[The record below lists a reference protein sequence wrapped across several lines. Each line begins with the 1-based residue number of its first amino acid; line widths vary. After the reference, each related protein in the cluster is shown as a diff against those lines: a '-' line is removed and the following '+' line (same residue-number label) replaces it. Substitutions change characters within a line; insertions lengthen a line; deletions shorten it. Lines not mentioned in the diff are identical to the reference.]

1 MTDWT
6 IIFRS
11 LTGRLFS
18 TITTVLTVAV
28 AVALMLVL
36 ITMREAG
43 KRAFERGAGDMHLY
57 VSAEASPLAS
67 ILNGI
72 FYANP
77 PRRSIPASRYEKLK
91 TQAPWAYAVPIQ
103 QGDSYLG
110 MPVIATTPEFF
121 SKYLPNLNEPWTLAD
136 GRFFTG
142 DFEVVVGAQAAQV
155 SGLKVGDEIF
165 LTHGIGLS
173 RQARAAAEQSG
184 ETIGEAHV
192 HYDFSYRVV
201 GILKPTG
208 GSHDRALMTSLQSTW
223 IIHAHDRRLKDTPGI
238 KTTTAADLIESDR
251 KITGIYLRLVTREGG
266 SGTPANLPQVFTMLR
281 ADPTITVAAPFD
293 EIRKLDVIVGN
304 VNTIFIAIAAA
315 VMLSSGI
322 AIMLALYNSMD
333 LRRRQIAVLRV
344 LGASQPR
351 IFGLVIT
358 ESALIGIFGALA
370 GIVLALVGSLAAAS
384 LMKEYIG
391 LAISP
396 IVPLR
401 ELIIVTLATIALAC
415 IAGLIPAVSAY
426 RTAVATNLRPIG

>member
-18 TITTVLTVAV
+18 TVTTVLTVAV

-57 VSAEASPLAS
+57 VSAESSPLAS

-77 PRRSIPASRYEKLK
+77 PRRSIPASRYEKLR

-121 SKYLPNLNEPWTLAD
+121 SKYMPNVNEPWVLAD
-136 GRFFTG
+136 GRYFTG
-142 DFEVVVGAQAAQV
+142 DFEVVVGSQAAQV
-155 SGLKVGDEIF
+155 SGLRVGDEIF

-184 ETIGEAHV
+184 EIIGEAHV
-192 HYDFSYRVV
+192 HYDFTYKVV

-223 IIHAHDRRLKDTPGI
+223 IIHAHDRRLKDIPGV
-238 KTTTAADLIESDR
+238 KTTLASDLIDADK
-251 KITGIYLRLVTREGG
+251 KITGIYLRLATREG
-266 SGTPANLPQVFTMLR
+266 SSTPANLPQVFTMLR

-358 ESALIGIFGALA
+358 ESALIGIFGAVA
-370 GIVLALVGSLAAAS
+370 GAVLALVGSLAAAG

-396 IVPLR
+396 VVPLR
-401 ELIIVTLATIALAC
+401 ELIIVMLATIALAC